1 MKKKVLFFTTP
12 AYGHINSV
20 LPIVE
25 RLVNKDY
32 QVICYSSKEYKQII
46 EETGAKYI
54 EYKIDFNADDF
65 GLIYGI
71 DIDGSVKF
79 YLDNKLLIE
88 VTDTLDPDVDSLDGV
103 QNCELY
109 RSDIDS
115 NITLIFY
122 NQTYELDTDEYT
134 AYNSLIMIIDSLA
147 SGIDYA
153 E

>member
-1 MKKKVLFFTTP
+1 M
-12 AYGHINSV
+12 
-20 LPIVE
+20 
-25 RLVNKDY
+25 
-32 QVICYSSKEYKQII
+32 
-46 EETGAKYI
+46 
-54 EYKIDFNADDF
+54 
-65 GLIYGI
+65 
-71 DIDGSVKF
+71 
-79 YLDNKLLIE
+79 IE
-88 VTDTLDPDVDSLDGV
+88 VTDTLDPNIDGIDDI

-115 NITLIFY
+115 NIALIFY

>member
-1 MKKKVLFFTTP
+1 M
-12 AYGHINSV
+12 
-20 LPIVE
+20 
-25 RLVNKDY
+25 
-32 QVICYSSKEYKQII
+32 
-46 EETGAKYI
+46 EETDAESLNIKLGVKSVDTSEKAKETGVYGQ
-54 EYKIDFNADDF
+54 YKIDFNADDF
-65 GLIYGI
+65 GLIYGV

-88 VTDTLDPDVDSLDGV
+88 VTDTLDPSVDDLDEIP
-103 QNCELY
+103 NCELY

-115 NITLIFY
+115 NIALIFY
-122 NQTYELDTDEYT
+122 NQTYEPGTDEYT